1 LIRAGVR
8 VFDAGMVGDIGSGRE
23 ESRNKAR
30 RDARLHRRQLLRH
43 RRRMKKLFNLL
54 QRFGLLPPGNASTPD
69 KLQDFIND
77 LDRTIR
83 ASEWFKE
90 KASSGRYPAP
100 EQTLPYILRASALDE
115 ALEPFF
121 LGRALYHLAQ
131 RRGFWSNRKQTAKK
145 DDDEGKVKEGIAE
158 LRKSMQEKQA
168 RTLGEHLSRL
178 SPNEERIRSR
188 WTARDMY
195 AKEFDA
201 MWDAQAA
208 HHPDLLTP
216 ERKKELHHAIFFQR
230 PLWFDPNTVGQCELE
245 RDSRRAPAYLLISQ
259 RFRLAQTVNNI
270 KVLPP
275 GEPERDLT
283 PADRKKLM
291 EELEAKGDLTFKQ
304 VRKLLDL
311 PEKPEKYEFNFE
323 RGG

>member
-1 LIRAGVR
+1 MTGGRVEDYVLGIDLGTNSVGWAMIRLIDGEPAGLIRAGVR
-8 VFDAGMVGDIGSGRE
+8 VFEAGMDDTKGLGNE

-100 EQTLPYILRASALDE
+100 EQKLPYILRASALDE

-131 RRGFWSNRKQTAKK
+131 RRGFWSNRKQTAKN

-158 LRKSMQEKQA
+158 LRKSMQENKA

-195 AKEFDA
+195 EKEFDA
-201 MWDAQAA
+201 IWDAQAA
-208 HHPDLLTP
+208 HHPALLTR
-216 ERKKELHHAIFFQR
+216 ERKKEL
-230 PLWFDPNTVGQCELE
+230 
-245 RDSRRAPAYLLISQ
+245 Y
-259 RFRLAQTVNNI
+259 
-270 KVLPP
+270 
-275 GEPERDLT
+275 
-283 PADRKKLM
+283 
-291 EELEAKGDLTFKQ
+291 
-304 VRKLLDL
+304 
-311 PEKPEKYEFNFE
+311 
-323 RGG
+323 